1 LDQCKIFVIFDLTAC
16 QKLVTNRLVM
26 SVIHRIEKWGDSHHP
41 RFLDIIR
48 VLLGVFLLLKGLG
61 FMDNTASL
69 RSLIETRS
77 DITVAPWALM
87 LLVYYVTFV
96 HMVGGTLIT
105 LGIMTRFSAIMQIPV
120 VFGAVFFINF
130 FQSPFNSDLA
140 SSVVALILLVL
151 FAIIGSG
158 RWSIENYLK
167 SCNE

>member
-1 LDQCKIFVIFDLTAC
+1 M
-16 QKLVTNRLVM
+16 N
-26 SVIHRIEKWGDSHHP
+26 VIHRIEKWGDTHHP

-48 VLLGVFLLLKGLG
+48 ILLGVFLLLKGLG
-61 FMDNTASL
+61 FMDNTANL
-69 RSLIETRS
+69 KTLIETRA
-77 DITVAPWALM
+77 DITVAPWLLM

-96 HMVGGTLIT
+96 HMVGGTLIAM
-105 LGIMTRFSAIMQIPV
+105 GILTRFSAIMQIPV
-120 VFGAVFFINF
+120 VFGAVFFVNML
-130 FQSPFNSDLA
+130 QSPFNTDLA